1 MKPKLRP
8 IENQVV
14 VLFGATSGIGLE
26 TAQMMAGK
34 GTKVVIVGRNQEGLN
49 QAVERVQQHAQ
60 GSLSARK
67 HGNGGRQS
75 AYHHPSGM
83 INVEEGG
90 APVTEIEEQVMG
102 IEADMTSWEQV
113 KSVADHVMQRFGRID
128 TWVNIAAVSQ
138 WALFEDTNPEEFRR
152 VIEVNLVG
160 HAYGAMAALPYMK
173 QQRGGSL
180 IFVSSVAG
188 RLPIPYQSAYNA
200 SKHGLIGLAETLR
213 QELKH
218 TDIPISVTTILPAS
232 VNTPLFDKARTK
244 IGVEPE
250 PIPPIYDTKMVA
262 RAIVYA
268 AEHRVRELTVGDAGY
283 MANFMRRLAPTL
295 TNNYMGATGF
305 RQQRSNEPK
314 SAHDPDNLYH
324 YTSGHNQVEGDF
336 GHRTMK
342 FSPITWLATHPRA
355 RMVLQGA
362 LIGGIGYLIG
372 KRIIDARNRRRHS
385 FTYRSRRFGEKAA
398 DFLASLPLISSLP
411 MFRRPSLG
419 ERLTGWVP
427 DVNLR
432 REKTITDRIKHQR
445 DRLPDHLPLEKERKQ
460 AKKRID
466 RESKLAIRRIEK
478 GREKVIKQLDRGSKQ
493 AVGTLR
499 KQRDEVSDRAD
510 A

>member
-1 MKPKLRP
+1 
-8 IENQVV
+8 
-14 VLFGATSGIGLE
+14 
-26 TAQMMAGK
+26 
-34 GTKVVIVGRNQEGLN
+34 
-49 QAVERVQQHAQ
+49 
-60 GSLSARK
+60 
-67 HGNGGRQS
+67 
-75 AYHHPSGM
+75 
-83 INVEEGG
+83 
-90 APVTEIEEQVMG
+90 
-102 IEADMTSWEQV
+102 
-113 KSVADHVMQRFGRID
+113 
-128 TWVNIAAVSQ
+128 
-138 WALFEDTNPEEFRR
+138 
-152 VIEVNLVG
+152 
-160 HAYGAMAALPYMK
+160 
-173 QQRGGSL
+173 
-180 IFVSSVAG
+180 
-188 RLPIPYQSAYNA
+188 
-200 SKHGLIGLAETLR
+200 
-213 QELKH
+213 
-218 TDIPISVTTILPAS
+218 
-232 VNTPLFDKARTK
+232 
-244 IGVEPE
+244 
-250 PIPPIYDTKMVA
+250 MVA